1 MVKRLVGQHASC
13 FDVNLQQIHVDD
25 PSLTGR
31 SLGCLAR
38 TEFRHKAVERLEE
51 INLMTF
57 VPLTIN
63 KKARNRKHTSRV
75 SFPYDLRMSSL
86 CCMILFSRSLPM
98 PSNAKQHVGD
108 T

>member
-1 MVKRLVGQHASC
+1 MVKRLAGQHASC

-57 VPLTIN
+57 VPLTTVTVRPIN
-63 KKARNRKHTSRV
+63 QQKSKKSKAH
-75 SFPYDLRMSSL
+75 
-86 CCMILFSRSLPM
+86 
-98 PSNAKQHVGD
+98 
-108 T
+108 